1 MNFDPTTFVS
11 SFYINCT
18 FSVFDNIP
26 QRDFSE
32 FHAFFYLLLYACN
45 SKCNLSY
52 TSIHYCLRLN

>member
-32 FHAFFYLLLYACN
+32 FHAFFF
-45 SKCNLSY
+45 
-52 TSIHYCLRLN
+52 IIIVCL